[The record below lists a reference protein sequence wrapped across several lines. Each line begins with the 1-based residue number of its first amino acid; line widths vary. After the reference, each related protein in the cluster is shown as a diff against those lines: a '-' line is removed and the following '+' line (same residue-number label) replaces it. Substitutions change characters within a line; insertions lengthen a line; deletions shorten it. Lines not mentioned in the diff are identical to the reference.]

1 MSAEVTSRATI
12 FIRAQGLGVT
22 TNPYRTRPLR
32 HPRWPPVRSTAV
44 SVTSAAEVEEAPP
57 PPPSTRSWSR
67 AWADIVEGFK
77 QRELWGHLGWQD
89 IKQRYRRSVIG
100 PLWITLSMAITAI
113 GLGLLYSQLFGAH
126 IQTFLPYITVGF
138 IVWNFI
144 NGCLLEGTDTFIRN
158 EGLIKHL
165 PAPLTVYALRTVWR
179 LTLMFAHNMAVY
191 IVVLAIFWS
200 DLADK
205 YQITPGPESTW
216 QPGIGWS
223 AFLAIPAFFLIAVN
237 GGWVVILFGIISTRY
252 RDIPPVINSLIQ
264 LLFFMTPIVW
274 TTDILS
280 KNFGDGG
287 GGRALIAELNPLYHF
302 VQILRAPLIGNV
314 QSWHNWVVVGGL
326 TVVGWALAFVAMR
339 NYRARVSYW
348 V

>member
-1 MSAEVTSRATI
+1 
-12 FIRAQGLGVT
+12 
-22 TNPYRTRPLR
+22 
-32 HPRWPPVRSTAV
+32 V

-113 GLGLLYSQLFGAH
+113 GLGLLYSQLFQAK
-126 IQTFLPYITVGF
+126 IPTFLPYITVGF

-144 NGCLLEGTDTFIRN
+144 LGCLTEGTDTFIRN

-179 LTLMFAHNMAVY
+179 LTLMFAHNLLVY
-191 IVVLAIFWS
+191 LVIVVIFWG
-200 DLADK
+200 DLTQK
-205 YQITPGPESTW
+205 GYQITEGGVE
-216 QPGIGWS
+216 QPGIGIGIL
-223 AFLAIPAFFLIAVN
+223 LAIPAFFLLAIN
-237 GGWVVILFGIISTRY
+237 GGWVAILFGIISTRY
-252 RDIPPVINSLIQ
+252 RDIPPVITSLVN

-274 TTDILS
+274 TTDILTQRLPGA
-280 KNFGDGG
+280 GDSDWKV
-287 GGRALIAELNPLYHF
+287 LIAELNPLYHY
-302 VQILRAPLIGNV
+302 VQLLRAPLIGNE
-314 QSWHNWVVVGGL
+314 QSWHHWAVVLGF
-326 TVVGWALAFVAMR
+326 TVVGWTLAFVAMR